1 MRHITLT
8 ETETAQLEDLYK
20 NCPNSV
26 VRQRSLC
33 ILLSSKGYS
42 MLEVS
47 IMLDIHR
54 HTVRRLA
61 NKWDRASDE
70 DKLLV
75 LYTAKGQGAKLKLES
90 VAELL
95 PSLVERHNRN
105 LKPILDTLEKDH
117 GIKVCKQTLRNFLKG
132 TGL

>member
-8 ETETAQLEDLYK
+8 ETETDQLEHLYK

-26 VRQRSLC
+26 LRQRSLC
-33 ILLSSKGYS
+33 ILLSSQGYS
-42 MLEVS
+42 MLDVS
-47 IMLDIHR
+47 IMLGIHR

-95 PSLVERHNRN
+95 PSLVEIHRAVYLYHLERSGMCHFYHY
-105 LKPILDTLEKDH
+105 KKDASKDTKAS
-117 GIKVCKQTLRNFLKG
+117 
-132 TGL
+132 